1 MSRYEIANQTARDH
15 IHEYVASILE
25 YLDGKAST
33 IKTKQFTDSTTALK
47 RVCDEH
53 DKSDKMYEFF
63 KEVLGNYMDQR
74 VLPEMK
80 QNYNNSAEYIVIYDK
95 CWNNFTRFV
104 FVIKSLF
111 GYIDQYFLSQSR
123 EGNPTSLV

>member
-1 MSRYEIANQTARDH
+1 M
-15 IHEYVASILE
+15 
-25 YLDGKAST
+25 
-33 IKTKQFTDSTTALK
+33 
-47 RVCDEH
+47 CDEH

-123 EGNPTSLV
+123 EGNATSLV